1 MKTLLNRVILLV
13 VACMMASSTMVSAET
28 MYILSGKCCVP
39 LAKEMKGAKYNITKY
54 DGANFTVTTDISCD
68 VTGASS
74 FYYNSLSLAYTDI
87 SNISNF
93 GTSSSSNRT
102 MQGLKLESGKKM
114 TVTLNSVKVS
124 KILVI
129 GVCASNEK
137 CSIDIEGEEVS
148 TSNKNVFKKEIE
160 GSFANTIVITNKS
173 AKEYRLFIFLI
184 EGSGSSTPIAVAGVS
199 LNKTELTLEEGKSE
213 KLIPTVDPRGAT
225 NTKVTW
231 TSSNP
236 SVATV
241 DEQGNVTAV
250 TVGKTTIT
258 VKTDDGGF
266 TATCA
271 VTVTASTT
279 PVVHVEGI
287 AFAKSHTEL
296 TLYVNDTQQLQ
307 YSITPSDATN
317 KAVTWSVNDPSVVSV
332 SKGLVTALKKGDAT
346 VTVTTVDGGKTAES
360 IIHVKEKEVPVP
372 STDLKLHETEVYE
385 SPKGYD
391 TELTQFNGRD
401 YEVYYINRDASGK
414 KLTIATS
421 NEDKKGSISD
431 DVNATDKTTTTFDG
445 WATITSNGTGG
456 DDNATAKDEFKT
468 SLRCVKMSSTNH
480 KLELHIKGY
489 DQFSF
494 YGKDNNTTISK
505 GRYFEVYID
514 NVKQNTA
521 PIADYA
527 IHRYN
532 ISTDEHIIRVVGIS
546 DKEGNNESKL
556 CSFSLR
562 VAYVP
567 KVKHIS
573 GNDSTQNIL
582 QTQAMQPVTYYL
594 KNKVSDAEFSWDG
607 AEATGI
613 SMQKGANDTLTVSGT
628 ANCKNGVYKY
638 TISAKDKD
646 GKVISTKTGTIT
658 VSSKVAYQRM
668 IDSVKTVYEKA
679 PIEPMLFNYYS
690 IDQSDLSWRWTS
702 QTPAGLSFT
711 VDESAHTLTLSGTPT
726 TVGTFPYEVTLKDAN
741 TLKGKITV
749 LSNSPTVVPGASKTM
764 LYLYKTERT
773 NDIYSDLTRKYN
785 YFARPAGG
793 AGKDDSDYSDYDF
806 IVISEDA
813 DANNDEVI
821 NIIKNVKKPVLN
833 MKNFTYTT
841 SRLGWG
847 YPDNGSVNN
856 TEITVLQ
863 PQHPVFKDMNVEEG
877 SKIKLLSQVTGRGLM
892 PSEITLQGSYALA
905 TALKQGAQYE
915 ADGEP
920 ETFLHE
926 VPQATR
932 GAKYILFPLSEQSAG
947 NLTSDGRKLLQ
958 NVIEYLLSTEES
970 KVVLPELKITSFSID
985 GHQAQIDEA
994 QQEIHLELPE
1004 GTDLTQLT
1012 PQITLANHKT
1022 KVTPAS
1028 GTTLNMSDSYF
1039 GVDFTVSDFINRK
1052 VYTAYITT
1060 ATSLDDLSAEG
1071 LWYDGKVLHN
1081 PQGIWVNIYNVQGM
1095 LITTTNADYSFE
1107 SQPQSMYMIVS
1118 ERGVMKVMN

>member
-1 MKTLLNRVILLV
+1 MKTLLNRVILSA
-13 VACMMASSTMVSAET
+13 VACMMAVANVHGASIYKTDFVQTPANATTTFNKGEFIAPPSWGVGSMCYHTTGSAGEVT
-28 MYILSGKCCVP
+28 
-39 LAKEMKGAKYNITKY
+39 IT
-54 DGANFTVTTDISCD
+54 FTNPIDLTAYSNVKLTLYW
-68 VTGASS
+68 GASS
-74 FYYNSLSLAYTDI
+74 NRPVNLTI
-87 SNISNF
+87 NG
-93 GTSSSSNRT
+93 GTSKEIDKVGSSSDR
-102 MQGLKLESGKKM
+102 
-114 TVTLNSVKVS
+114 S
-124 KILVI
+124 KTR
-129 GVCASNEK
+129 
-137 CSIDIEGEEVS
+137 SIDVS
-148 TSNKNVFKKEIE
+148 
-160 GSFANTIVITNKS
+160 ITESSIKS
-173 AKEYRLFIFLI
+173 LKFN
-184 EGSGSSTPIAVAGVS
+184 GSGGGNSYYFQLEITGDGGGTVIPVAGVS

-225 NTKVTW
+225 NTNVTW
-231 TSSNP
+231 SSADP
-236 SVATV
+236 TVATV
-241 DEQGNVTAV
+241 DQQGNVTAV
-250 TVGKTTIT
+250 SVGQTTVT

-332 SKGLVTALKKGDAT
+332 SNGLVTALKKGDAT

-372 STDLKLHETEVYE
+372 STDLKLHEPELYE
-385 SPKGYD
+385 DDKGYGMP
-391 TELTQFNGRD
+391 LTKVGGYE
-401 YEVYYINRDASGK
+401 YEVYYYSQQSDYAYINAGASHRDSPAGYELGSASNKSTPVIIDADWLRASTGEI
-414 KLTIATS
+414 T
-421 NEDKKGSISD
+421 GS
-431 DVNATDKTTTTFDG
+431 TTLD
-445 WATITSNGTGG
+445 I
-456 DDNATAKDEFKT
+456 DEFVGNGSGASVHYAKI
-468 SLRCVKMSSTNH
+468 TNQDYV
-480 KLELHIKGY
+480 EMRVNGF
-489 DQFSF
+489 DQFSMI
-494 YGKDNNTTISK
+494 GREASNKDNKFFKVTINNVEQSFTHSKSDNTIYRFNLSGESVIRITGTS
-505 GRYFEVYID
+505 
-514 NVKQNTA
+514 
-521 PIADYA
+521 
-527 IHRYN
+527 
-532 ISTDEHIIRVVGIS
+532 SDENRFRA
-546 DKEGNNESKL
+546 
-556 CSFSLR
+556 FSLR
-562 VAYVP
+562 VGNTP
-567 KVKHIS
+567 RLRHLS

-668 IDSVKTVYEKA
+668 IDSVKTVYEKTS
-679 PIEPMLFNYYS
+679 IEPVLFNYYS
-690 IDQSDLSWRWTS
+690 IDKSDLSWRWTS

-773 NDIYSDLTRKYN
+773 NNIYLDLTRKYN

-793 AGKDDSDYSDYDF
+793 AGKADSDYSDYDF

-863 PQHPVFKDMNVEEG
+863 PQHPVFKGMNVEEG
-877 SKIKLLSQVTGRGLM
+877 GKIKLLSQVTGRGLM

-1012 PQITLANHKT
+1012 PQITLANQKT

>member
-1 MKTLLNRVILLV
+1 MKTLLNRVILPA
-13 VACMMASSTMVSAET
+13 VACMMAVANVHGASIYKTDFVQTPVNATTTFNKGEFIAPPSWGVGSMCYHTTSSAGEVT
-28 MYILSGKCCVP
+28 
-39 LAKEMKGAKYNITKY
+39 IT
-54 DGANFTVTTDISCD
+54 FTNPIDLTAYSNVKLTLYW
-68 VTGASS
+68 GASS
-74 FYYNSLSLAYTDI
+74 NRPVNLTI
-87 SNISNF
+87 NG
-93 GTSSSSNRT
+93 GTSKEIDKVGSSSDR
-102 MQGLKLESGKKM
+102 
-114 TVTLNSVKVS
+114 S
-124 KILVI
+124 KTR
-129 GVCASNEK
+129 
-137 CSIDIEGEEVS
+137 SIDVS
-148 TSNKNVFKKEIE
+148 
-160 GSFANTIVITNKS
+160 ITESSIKS
-173 AKEYRLFIFLI
+173 LKFN
-184 EGSGSSTPIAVAGVS
+184 GSGGGNSYYFQLEITGDGGGTVIPVAGVS
-199 LNKTELTLEEGKSE
+199 LNKDKLTLEEGKSE
-213 KLIPTVDPRGAT
+213 KLTATVDPRGAT

-250 TVGKTTIT
+250 SVGQTTVT

-279 PVVHVEGI
+279 PVVHVDGI

-317 KAVTWSVNDPSVVSV
+317 KAVTWSVDDPSVVSV
-332 SKGLVTALKKGDAT
+332 SNGLVTALKKGDAT
-346 VTVTTVDGGKTAES
+346 VTVTTVDGQKTAES

-372 STDLKLHETEVYE
+372 STDLKVHETEVYE

-401 YEVYYINRDASGK
+401 YEVYYPSFDSE
-414 KLTIATS
+414 S
-421 NEDKKGSISD
+421 NLSVSTTPAQKTAGITESISQY
-431 DVNATDKTTTTFDG
+431 NAKAIDG
-445 WATITSNGTGG
+445 WLEINLTDGKSNKTY
-456 DDNATAKDEFKT
+456 TAKDEFAAGEGA
-468 SLRCVKMSSTNH
+468 LH
-480 KLELHIKGY
+480 KLKSDGYYKMHIKGF

-494 YGKDNNTTISK
+494 YGKDNNSDASK
-505 GRYFEVYID
+505 NRMFEVLID
-514 NVKQNTA
+514 GVKQATT
-521 PIADYA
+521 PITSESV
-527 IHRYN
+527 RRFN
-532 ISTDEHIIRVVGIS
+532 ISPDEHVIELIGRGS
-546 DKEGNNESKL
+546 SNNEL
-556 CSFSLR
+556 YGFSLR

-573 GNDSTQNIL
+573 GNDSTQNVL

-613 SMQKGANDTLTVSGT
+613 SMQKSANDTLTVSGT

-679 PIEPMLFNYYS
+679 SIEPVLFNYYS
-690 IDQSDLSWRWTS
+690 IDKSDLSWRWTS

-711 VDESAHTLTLSGTPT
+711 ADESAHTLTLSGTPT

-773 NDIYSDLTRKYN
+773 NNIYSDLTRKYN

-793 AGKDDSDYSDYDF
+793 AGKADSDYSDYDF

-863 PQHPVFKDMNVEEG
+863 PQHPVFKGMNVEEG

-915 ADGEP
+915 AEGEP

-970 KVVLPELKITSFSID
+970 KVVLHELKITSFSID

-1012 PQITLANHKT
+1012 PQITLANQKT
-1022 KVTPAS
+1022 KVTPSS